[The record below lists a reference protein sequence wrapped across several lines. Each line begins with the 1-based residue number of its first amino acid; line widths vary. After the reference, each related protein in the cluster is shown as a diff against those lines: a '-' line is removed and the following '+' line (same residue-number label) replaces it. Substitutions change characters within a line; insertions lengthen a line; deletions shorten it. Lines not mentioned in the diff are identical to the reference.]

1 VAASL
6 CTVPFNNDAG
16 AFNGNFEARP
26 GGVSFDFLVEPEA
39 QIDAAGAHGRTGHEE
54 VRQGRRMK
62 ALTPRQAA
70 ESPLRTEAQVFM

>member
-39 QIDAAGAHGRTGHEE
+39 QIDAAGRARPHGP
-54 VRQGRRMK
+54 RRGSSRAPNESTDAK
-62 ALTPRQAA
+62 ASSGKP
-70 ESPLRTEAQVFM
+70 AQN